1 MTIEFWLAIAG
12 LLAAAL
18 AILLPPLFKT
28 APLHDA
34 DGEQRNKAI
43 ARQQLAE
50 LKQQLQDGIL
60 SQSQF
65 DAQYQELQLALLDEI
80 QQDAPTQAP
89 ARSASGRWAI
99 PLVGVALPLLSLYLY
114 LALGE
119 PEATAKAELA
129 QNQAKAADNV
139 QNMVAALAQ
148 RLQQQ
153 PEDLEGWMMLG
164 RAYLYMQQYDNAAQA
179 FAELNRRK
187 PNDPAVMLHY
197 ADALSMARNGQM
209 RGEPAE
215 LVDQALK
222 LVPEDHTA
230 LWLGGMAKAEAG
242 DYAQAIAYW
251 QKLAAM
257 LPEQDETKQQL
268 QKMIAMAEAEQG
280 AGTASTAA
288 APVEIKVDA
297 GLAAELKSKADPAD
311 TLFVYAQ
318 AVNGPK
324 MPLAIV
330 KKQVKDLPLQTVLN
344 DSMAMQP
351 QTHLADFKQ
360 LRIVARISKSGNAM
374 PQPGDLIG
382 TAEVN
387 LDGSQSAAVNLT
399 IDRELK

>member
-80 QQDAPTQAP
+80 QQDAPAQAP
-89 ARSASGRWAI
+89 LRPGTGRWAI

-114 LALGE
+114 LTIGE
-119 PEATAKAELA
+119 PEAMAKTELA
-129 QNQAKAADNV
+129 QNQAKAADNI

-148 RLQQQ
+148 RLQQR

-209 RGEPAE
+209 RGEPAA

-230 LWLGGMAKAEAG
+230 LWLGGMAKAEEG
-242 DYAQAIAYW
+242 DYGQAIAYW

-280 AGTASTAA
+280 AGTASAAA

-297 GLAAELKSKADPAD
+297 GLAAELNSKADPAD

-318 AVNGPK
+318 AVTGPK

-330 KKQVKDLPLQTVLN
+330 KKHVKDLPLQAVLN

>member
-12 LLAAAL
+12 LLAVAL

-114 LALGE
+114 LTLGE
-119 PEATAKAELA
+119 PEAIAKAELA

-164 RAYLYMQQYDNAAQA
+164 RAYLYMQQYDNSAQA

-209 RGEPAE
+209 LGEPAE

-280 AGTASTAA
+280 AGAVSAAA

-318 AVNGPK
+318 AVTGPK

-330 KKQVKDLPLQTVLN
+330 KKQVKDLPLHTVLN